1 MRSTHILGMLLAA
14 ALVVTG
20 CDGGSLPTVD
30 VRQAAAMQEL
40 GALLLDVRQPEEH
53 AEVRASDSVLL
64 PLGSLQSRLG
74 ELAQYKDKPVV
85 VICRSGRRSGLAVQQ
100 LQQAGFILAVNVA
113 GGMNSWQEAGLPV
126 RRGAQAI

>member
-1 MRSTHILGMLLAA
+1 MRSTYTLGMLLAA
-14 ALVVTG
+14 ALAVTG
-20 CDGGSLPTVD
+20 CDGGSLPAVD
-30 VRQAAAMQEL
+30 VRQAAAMQER
-40 GALLLDVRQPEEH
+40 GALLLDVRQPEEY

-100 LQQAGFILAVNVA
+100 LQQAGFILAVNVE
-113 GGMNSWQEAGLPV
+113 GGMNRWQEAGLPV
-126 RRGAQAI
+126 RRGALAI